1 MTPCDLGQRTLLRGS
16 RHKDRPIAQ
25 ASGSARS
32 PRSDAAE
39 PQALPRRRQSAGSP
53 VGISESLSW
62 AGSGFSE
69 FSWSFS
75 GAEADVGDLA
85 DALEGSAEE
94 VFQAFSQ
101 LKGGQVEFVE
111 WIEAPP
117 APSQ

>member
-1 MTPCDLGQRTLLRGS
+1 
-16 RHKDRPIAQ
+16 
-25 ASGSARS
+25 
-32 PRSDAAE
+32 
-39 PQALPRRRQSAGSP
+39 
-53 VGISESLSW
+53 
-62 AGSGFSE
+62 
-69 FSWSFS
+69 
-75 GAEADVGDLA
+75 LA